1 MPSRSSF
8 VDRTPK
14 AMLSA
19 RSGIKTSKDKASIRD
34 SMQKRGSQ
42 KNTQGSRQ
50 ALSNK
55 DKLFVEEPSFKARKS
70 LTQTTKK
77 FERNAMALGKEAEI
91 QVIVTDQDEEFDEEM
106 ALFVQMINNEAL
118 HPKKQLE
125 DKSGTFRH

>member
-1 MPSRSSF
+1 M
-8 VDRTPK
+8 DRTPK

-34 SMQKRGSQ
+34 SMQKRGPQ
-42 KNTQGSRQ
+42 KKTSGSRQ

-55 DKLFVEEPSFKARKS
+55 DKLFFVEEPSLKARKS

-77 FERNAMALGKEAEI
+77 FERNAMALGRETEI
-91 QVIVTDQDEEFDEEM
+91 QVIVTDQDEEFDGEM

-118 HPKKQLE
+118 HPKKQLIG
-125 DKSGTFRH
+125 KSSIFRH